1 MHSSDD
7 SEPGPICAT
16 RSSTCLA
23 CRLLGSGRRG
33 GSCSSSVQVQGIGT
47 AVALGVGCHVAAGT
61 LFRDLLGRAC
71 APHHSATPFG
81 SVVCALHCIALHCIA
96 LHGIALHCVALRCVA
111 LRCIAAREGPTRGY
125 AMGRAD
131 TAVHGMDAVCT
142 AAERT
147 RLKACTS
154 APSNTVL
161 DSPAALRA
169 KAPLSSSPSLGMG
182 AVGMASRAKW
192 QQLSRPRTSLCGAV
206 HTHAD

>member
-1 MHSSDD
+1 VHSSDD

>member
-81 SVVCALHCIALHCIA
+81 SVVCALHCIA

>member
-96 LHGIALHCVALRCVA
+96 LHCIAWHCIALRCVALRCVA
-111 LRCIAAREGPTRGY
+111 LHRCE
-125 AMGRAD
+125 GRA
-131 TAVHGMDAVCT
+131 H
-142 AAERT
+142 T
-147 RLKACTS
+147 RLCYG
-154 APSNTVL
+154 P
-161 DSPAALRA
+161 
-169 KAPLSSSPSLGMG
+169 
-182 AVGMASRAKW
+182 
-192 QQLSRPRTSLCGAV
+192 C
-206 HTHAD
+206 